1 MSFLKL
7 LKVHEYLDELFLQ
20 HQEELLKLDVE
31 KALEILKNYE
41 RELHLHMRLEEEL
54 LLPIYER
61 AGQIPGGPPIFY
73 TGEHRRMREFVA
85 RFIMTLAAMGED
97 QTKLKRRVIALFDEE
112 ATFKSL
118 CQHHDERERNILYPA
133 LDRVSTEAEMR
144 ELTERCVSAHSG
156 LSRHPII

>member
-20 HQEELLKLDVE
+20 HQEELLKLDLE
-31 KALEILKNYE
+31 RALDVLKNYE
-41 RELHLHMRLEEEL
+41 RELHLHMQLEEEV

-61 AGQIPGGPPIFY
+61 AGQIPGGPPVFF

-85 RFIMTLAAMGED
+85 RFITALGAMED
-97 QTKLKRRVIALFDEE
+97 DPANLRRRVIALFDEE
-112 ATFKSL
+112 AIFKSL
-118 CQHHDERERNILYPA
+118 CQHHDQRERNILYPA
-133 LDRVSTEAEMR
+133 LDRVSTETEMR

-156 LSRHPII
+156 LPGNAIV